1 MIDILKSRPQSHLC
15 LEYFISTNV
24 LSLAGTK
31 RPGYRYIEKRFRANN
46 APRQLC
52 LVSWYLVYLI
62 NLKTVLAPKK
72 ILSSQL
78 FNVYQELLLT
88 SEDDWEV
95 RG

>member
-1 MIDILKSRPQSHLC
+1 MIDILKTRPQSHLC
-15 LEYFISTNV
+15 LTFFISTNV

-31 RPGYRYIEKRFRANN
+31 RPGNRYIEKRFRANN

-52 LVSWYLVYLI
+52 LVSWYLYLI
-62 NLKTVLAPKK
+62 NLKTVLAPKM
-72 ILSSQL
+72 ILSCQL
-78 FNVYQELLLT
+78 FSAYQGLLLT

>member
-1 MIDILKSRPQSHLC
+1 MIDILKTRHRSHLRSKI
-15 LEYFISTNV
+15 FISTNV

-31 RPGYRYIEKRFRANN
+31 RPGNRYIEKRFRANN

-52 LVSWYLVYLI
+52 LVSWYLYSI
-62 NLKTVLAPKK
+62 NLKTVLAPKM